1 MANKREVRGDD
12 EEWSQ
17 ETVLSQKAGGH
28 RAFYLAP
35 GRLGML
41 KRASGG
47 INISP
52 RDQASTKAGS
62 NSVC

>member
-1 MANKREVRGDD
+1 MRKIGGDD

-17 ETVLSQKAGGH
+17 QTVLSQKAGEH
-28 RAFYLAP
+28 RAFYLAL

-47 INISP
+47 MNISP

-62 NSVC
+62 SSRC

>member
-1 MANKREVRGDD
+1 MANKREVGGDD

-17 ETVLSQKAGGH
+17 ETVLSQKAGEH
-28 RAFYLAP
+28 RAFYLAL
-35 GRLGML
+35 GRLSML

-52 RDQASTKAGS
+52 RDQASTRADS
-62 NSVC
+62 SSRR